1 MRTPGQSIEGNV
13 HLSTRRRRRQR
24 PPGGLIDQIK
34 FAKVQIC
41 SLFAFLLLALSD
53 TQAKRAGML
62 PVKGL
67 RDPGLDAFR
76 FGIID
81 NHPHPGG
88 RLQNS
93 PVTAE
98 QLKPGDKTKH

>member
-1 MRTPGQSIEGNV
+1 MRTPGQSVEGNI
-13 HLSTRRRRRQR
+13 HLSTRRRRRQH

-34 FAKVQIC
+34 PAKVEIR
-41 SLFAFLLLALSD
+41 SLLAFLLLALSD
-53 TQAKRAGML
+53 AEAKRAGML

-88 RLQNS
+88 RLQNG